1 MMIEFTANDNLIKG
15 ATEEAKQ
22 DLVLD
27 QNYSHHCLKP
37 TALMLY
43 RLKCQSEPPASIKI
57 KLIKCHLLLALM

>member
-27 QNYSHHCLKP
+27 QNYSPLPQTHCP
-37 TALMLY
+37 NAVQAEM
-43 RLKCQSEPPASIKI
+43 PV
-57 KLIKCHLLLALM
+57 